1 MPTSWKTGVDRWRV
15 IAIAAVLLGV
25 VLIVVTYPRHSQTF
39 DEAVHVV
46 TGLEW
51 LERGRYTIEPQHPP
65 LTRIAVAI
73 GPQATGVDLT
83 EGVEN
88 LKPYMWEEGDKI
100 FFRGPSYIRT
110 LTLARLGTLPFY
122 FLLAWAVWLWGN
134 LLLGRPGAA
143 VATGFVALAPPVLGH
158 AGLATT
164 DVGLTATLILAVYAL
179 IRWLDEPTIRRAA
192 LLGAAGALALTSK
205 FSAIP
210 YLGLCVLLF
219 GAWRVWHAR
228 SGYGA
233 AQNGPMTTRRDA
245 AVGLVRQ
252 LLAAS
257 ATCAFVIWAVYRFS
271 IINLHGV
278 PVPAGE
284 LLRGF
289 KDAFGHS
296 VGGHYSY
303 LLGERSR
310 SGWWYYFPVVIAV
323 KTPLVLLALG
333 AAGAG
338 AMLKQWRIDWRIA
351 TPVLLV
357 IAVLVTGVLTNINIG
372 VRHILPLYAA
382 WAVLAAAGT
391 LSLCLPGR
399 AATMRRALVTGALV
413 WFTVDVVRET
423 PHHLAYFNELSRSDP
438 ADLLVDSNLDWGQDM
453 LRLSDELARRGI
465 SAVSVSLL
473 SRPVFANLT
482 SARVTYL
489 APGHQA
495 TGWIAASETCLR
507 HVYPDT
513 CGPLDWLNGRR
524 PVARVGRSILLYH
537 VPDSVRAVGPSAQI
551 GP

>member
-1 MPTSWKTGVDRWRV
+1 MLTSWKAGVDRWTV

-25 VLIVVTYPRHSQTF
+25 ALIVAAYPRHSQTF

-83 EGVEN
+83 EGIEN
-88 LKPYMWEEGDKI
+88 LKPLMWEEGDKI
-100 FFRGPSYIRT
+100 FFRGPSYMQT
-110 LTLARLGTLPFY
+110 LTLARIGTLPFY
-122 FLLAWAVWLWGN
+122 LLLAWGVWLWGT
-134 LLLGRPGAA
+134 LLLGRAGGAL
-143 VATGFVALAPPVLGH
+143 ATAFVALAPPVLGH

-164 DVGLTATLILAVYAL
+164 DMGLTATVILAVYAL
-179 IRWLDEPTIRRAA
+179 IRWLDEPSVRRAA

-210 YLGLCVLLF
+210 YLGLCILSF
-219 GAWRVWHAR
+219 GAWRLWHAR
-228 SGYGA
+228 VSGGTNRA
-233 AQNGPMTTRRDA
+233 PLALTRREL
-245 AVGLVRQ
+245 VGSYARQ
-252 LLAAS
+252 LLAAG
-257 ATCAFVIWAVYRFS
+257 ATCAVVVWAVYRFS

-310 SGWWYYFPVVIAV
+310 SGWWYYFPVVVAV

-333 AAGAG
+333 AAGIG
-338 AMLKQWRIDWRIA
+338 ATLRQWRVDWRLA
-351 TPVLLV
+351 TPVLV
-357 IAVLVTGVLTNINIG
+357 VVAVLVTGVLTNINIG
-372 VRHILPLYAA
+372 VRHVLPLYAA
-382 WAVLAAAGT
+382 WALLAAAGV
-391 LSLCLPGR
+391 LSLSLPGR
-399 AATMRRALVTGALV
+399 GASARRALLAGGLA
-413 WFTVDVVRET
+413 WFTFDVVRET
-423 PHHLAYFNELSRSDP
+423 PHHLAYFNELSRSNP

-453 LRLSDELARRGI
+453 LRLSDELATRGI

-482 SARVTYL
+482 PARVTYL
-489 APGHQA
+489 APGQRA
-495 TGWIAASETCLR
+495 TGWVAASETCLR
-507 HVYPDT
+507 NVYPDT
-513 CGPLDWLNGRR
+513 CGPLDWLSPYQ
-524 PVARVGRSILLYH
+524 PVARVGRSILLYN
-537 VPDSVRAVGPSAQI
+537 VPDSARAMEPGATPGS
-551 GP
+551 